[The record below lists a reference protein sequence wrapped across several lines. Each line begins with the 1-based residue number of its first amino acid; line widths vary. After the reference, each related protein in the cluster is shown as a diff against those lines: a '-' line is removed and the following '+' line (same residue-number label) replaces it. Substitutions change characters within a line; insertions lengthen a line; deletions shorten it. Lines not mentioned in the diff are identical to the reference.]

1 MAAPI
6 YSQAEAQFLIEC
18 DKGLVGNA
26 FSQLVPARGNQYRL
40 SCRIDLLTYGQEE
53 GRFMFRLEVQVN
65 ERTEEAGIS
74 LLGNMDSRGWVGLA
88 RYEIQRMSHY
98 NKEPCDRRTIRANVV
113 HRHIYSEAAVREL
126 HFWDSCAEELPEV
139 PTGGSF
145 GQIRERIM
153 RRMLDDMKIELV
165 DRDAADGLFVR

>member
-74 LLGNMDSRGWVGLA
+74 LLGNMDSRGWVG
-88 RYEIQRMSHY
+88 
-98 NKEPCDRRTIRANVV
+98 
-113 HRHIYSEAAVREL
+113 